1 MADRKTS
8 EHFHNLKDGSDQKRP
23 MVIQSA
29 PRHHHDTFTDSG
41 SNGVKDTEKHRH
53 KESKKSHHSKSQPKL
68 QPSGSESQVYTLHE
82 SSPFDSTKYS
92 TSTSSM
98 EAAHHKKRLKTSL
111 PKPKHELDVHRHDLS
126 DVMPKSQA
134 SQSTL
139 EALMARSPVS
149 QDRVIPISNRASPV
163 GSFIPSPPHT
173 KSASLSRD
181 ISPSRITQQVVSAL
195 SESYPPPLLHS
206 ALTGML
212 TQSPASSP
220 SPPNRTVVR
229 NAPPSREQEH
239 HGRLSSQTIR
249 HLQESQLQRKAQTI
263 RQPGV
268 HIQTRL
274 PPGTQAAEGPVDHI
288 TFRSVSPK
296 SRQVSHEPH
305 VERVVFRSVSP
316 KGIQRS
322 HIPAGER
329 GALPF
334 RSVSPKSVQSSHIVE
349 GGVPFRSVS
358 PRRSHVPH
366 PGRQVKEEPRG
377 FVVEGPNT
385 ALSANSSAPQQTD
398 LNMPVYT
405 SSVLNNVP
413 NTVVYSQSFGRAP
426 PISSAGTVSLSGS
439 IPSVREGPPGVRIVH
454 SSEGLQKVIVSLGE
468 NPGPMSRELAERLEA
483 ELRSHHQSHRRTP
496 SPVPSSSTRPA
507 KEHIPPSSYARH
519 PSSSP
524 LTIHKTPSPSHA
536 GHRTHG
542 HSSSPQ
548 TIHRT
553 PSPSHAGHRTQGHIS
568 PVSHAQGKVSP
579 VPTRNIVSSA
589 HRIHGHVSPGPHSQD
604 KGPVLTQPLGRF
616 SPSPT
621 SAYRGHVS
629 PVQTPEQQR
638 MGSSPPP
645 AHKHPELPPTC
656 RSRQPAVDLTKTH
669 HRYANECIPS
679 PAQRY
684 PDMPSVL
691 PSSIAHSST
700 QEARSVNVLF
710 SQAQGQV
717 SVTPRQ
723 HPQEGQQGSKKDR
736 KTDIHHDTQPTFQ
749 PASQGQPYST
759 AGETQLASRLA
770 TSQTKPLPPSHINPF
785 TFPVKMMVTTHAPAP
800 IPSYTVNSSSHQ
812 PEQRTPLTA
821 PFYPRS
827 TSDISDLQR
836 KTEKENMN
844 DMPRL
849 VPELP
854 LVKKEEN
861 SGSFTGFNHVNESPQ
876 CEASSSLSPFNM
888 RLQNLANFPV
898 NNTTY
903 RSAYRAQSVAV
914 QRAKACSITSA
925 AKSLD
930 ILRQNLQRSLN
941 KELDVIVQNYVEK
954 FFKPAVSNIRLNNG
968 QNAVSDDHIHA
979 VCRQMLEEAKKMY
992 VSEPRRS
999 VTPVRDDTDTVSENG
1014 SNCGRRTMGTV
1025 RRRRPSDSNSEAGS
1039 DISQPKKK
1047 RKGRPPL
1054 HQSGRGTPLKSIK
1067 PNEPVRREGPKW
1079 DPERIVTET
1088 KFVMGARANKAL
1100 GLGATR
1106 GRLYIK
1112 HPDIFKYSGDQD
1124 DKAWLYEHHLMPATG
1139 GKAYML
1145 MVEDIQDLSR
1155 TDEYRDSPNLLMDE
1169 LYGFTVPDWILAK
1182 MKIQMNAMRTDVSR
1196 AKFHRSRSG
1205 TPTDM
1210 TAYREMEEEPPK
1222 ALPFSNFSDNTSTY
1236 PTSKSDIQVFQNY
1249 EISPSA
1255 GDDMEFLSTADNDSA
1270 APDLSPFNVTGG
1282 FDDTNSPSPE
1292 VDNLDDPT
1300 FVLK

>member
-8 EHFHNLKDGSDQKRP
+8 EHFHNLKDGSDHKRP

-29 PRHHHDTFTDSG
+29 PRHHHDIFTDSG

-53 KESKKSHHSKSQPKL
+53 KEMKKSHHSKSQPKL
-68 QPSGSESQVYTLHE
+68 QPSGSESQVYTFHE

-92 TSTSSM
+92 TATSSL
-98 EAAHHKKRLKTSL
+98 EAAHHKKRPKTSL
-111 PKPKHELDVHRHDLS
+111 PKPKEQDVHRHDLS
-126 DVMPKSQA
+126 DIMPKSQA

-149 QDRVIPISNRASPV
+149 QDRVIPISSRTSPV
-163 GSFIPSPPHT
+163 GSFVPSPPQT

-206 ALTGML
+206 ALTGKL
-212 TQSPASSP
+212 TQSPGSSP

-229 NAPPSREQEH
+229 NVPPSREQEV

-249 HLQESQLQRKAQTI
+249 HLQESKQRKPQTI
-263 RQPGV
+263 IQPEV
-268 HIQTRL
+268 HIQSRL
-274 PPGTQAAEGPVDHI
+274 PPGVQPGEGPAEHI
-288 TFRSVSPK
+288 AFRSVSPKGRQVSHEHHVERIVFRSVSPK
-296 SRQVSHEPH
+296 STLRSQVPDS
-305 VERVVFRSVSP
+305 
-316 KGIQRS
+316 
-322 HIPAGER
+322 ER
-329 GALPF
+329 GAVSF
-334 RSVSPKSVQSSHIVE
+334 RSGSPKSVQSSHIVE
-349 GGVPFRSVS
+349 GVPFRSVS

-366 PGRQVKEEPRG
+366 PGRPIKEEPRG
-377 FVVEGPNT
+377 FVIEGHNI
-385 ALSANSSAPQQTD
+385 ALSANSSAAQQTD
-398 LNMPVYT
+398 LNMPLYT
-405 SSVLNNVP
+405 SSVLNSVP

-426 PISSAGTVSLSGS
+426 PISSVGTVSLSGS

-454 SSEGLQKVIVSLGE
+454 SSEGPQKVIVSLGD
-468 NPGPMSRELAERLEA
+468 NQGQMSRELAERLEA
-483 ELRSHHQSHRRTP
+483 ELRSHHPSHRRTP
-496 SPVPSSSTRPA
+496 SPVSLSSGRPS
-507 KEHIPPSSYARH
+507 KEHIHPSPYARH

-548 TIHRT
+548 SIHRT

-568 PVSHAQGKVSP
+568 PVPLAQGKVSP
-579 VPTRNIVSSA
+579 VPARNIVSSG
-589 HRIHGHVSPGPHSQD
+589 HKIHGHVSPGPHSQD
-604 KGPVLTQPLGRF
+604 KGSVLTQPLGRF

-621 SAYRGHVS
+621 SVYRGHLS

-656 RSRQPAVDLTKTH
+656 RSGQPAVDLTKTH
-669 HRYANECIPS
+669 HRYANECVPS
-679 PAQRY
+679 PLQRQI
-684 PDMPSVL
+684 DMPTVL
-691 PSSIAHSST
+691 PSSIAHSSS
-700 QEARSVNVLF
+700 QEARPVNVLF
-710 SQAQGQV
+710 SQAQGV
-717 SVTPRQ
+717 RVPPRR
-723 HPQEGQQGSKKDR
+723 HPHEGQQELKKGH
-736 KTDIHHDTQPTFQ
+736 KTDIRHDIQHTLPST
-749 PASQGQPYST
+749 SQGQSYST
-759 AGETQLASRLA
+759 ALEKQVASQSA
-770 TSQTKPLPPSHINPF
+770 TNQTKPLPPSQVNPF
-785 TFPVKMMVTTHAPAP
+785 TFPVKMTTHAPVP
-800 IPSYTVNSSSHQ
+800 VMSYSINSNSNQ
-812 PEQRTPLTA
+812 PGQRTPPTA

-827 TSDISDLQR
+827 SSDISDLQR
-836 KTEKENMN
+836 KTEKDNVN

-849 VPELP
+849 VPEVP
-854 LVKKEEN
+854 LVKKEAD
-861 SGSFTGFNHVNESPQ
+861 SGGFTGFNHVSETECSV
-876 CEASSSLSPFNM
+876 ESSLSPFNM

-941 KELDVIVQNYVEK
+941 KELDVVVQNYVEK
-954 FFKPAVSNIRLNNG
+954 FFKPAISNIRLNNG
-968 QNAVSDDHIHA
+968 QNSVSDDHIHA

-1014 SNCGRRTMGTV
+1014 SNSGRRPLGIG

-1054 HQSGRGTPLKSIK
+1054 SQSGRGTPMKSIK

-1079 DPERIVTET
+1079 DPDRIVSDT

-1112 HPDIFKYSGDQD
+1112 HPEIFKYSGDQD

-1145 MVEDIQDLSR
+1145 MVEDIQELSR
-1155 TDEYRDSPNLLMDE
+1155 TDEYKDSPNLLMDE
-1169 LYGFTVPDWILAK
+1169 LYGFTVPDWILSK

-1196 AKFHRSRSG
+1196 SKFHRSRSG

-1210 TAYREMEEEPPK
+1210 SSYREIEEEPPK
-1222 ALPFSNFSDNTSTY
+1222 SLPFSNFSDTTSTY
-1236 PTSKSDIQVFQNY
+1236 PISKSDIQ
-1249 EISPSA
+1249 ISPSA